1 MNNTVNVR
9 HLTHYVVLYPQNGDR
24 IVPIDSVTSL
34 HPMCTVEGYQKKY
47 FIKAGRLNII
57 YVIFIT
63 ITNRRR
69 QTVYAN

>member
-1 MNNTVNVR
+1 
-9 HLTHYVVLYPQNGDR
+9 
-24 IVPIDSVTSL
+24 
-34 HPMCTVEGYQKKY
+34 VEGYQKKY
-47 FIKAGRLNII
+47 SIKAGRLNII